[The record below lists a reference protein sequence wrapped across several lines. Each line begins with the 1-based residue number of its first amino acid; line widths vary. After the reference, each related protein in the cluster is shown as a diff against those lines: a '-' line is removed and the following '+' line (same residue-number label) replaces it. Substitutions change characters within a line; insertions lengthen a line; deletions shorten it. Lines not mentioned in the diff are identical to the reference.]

1 MTAPIRPRR
10 IFMLSIAATGAALAT
25 SRVFAQALVSEA
37 DPQAKALG
45 YVSDATKADT
55 KRCPKYAAGQNCSG
69 CALYQG
75 KPGEAAGNC
84 ALFAGKQVSAKAWC
98 SAWAKKG

>member
-1 MTAPIRPRR
+1 MNVINHQRRVFVMGVVTAV
-10 IFMLSIAATGAALAT
+10 ATSGALA
-25 SRVFAQALVSEA
+25 QAMVSEA

-55 KRCPKYAAGQNCSG
+55 KRFPKYAAGQNCGS
-69 CALYQG
+69 CALFQG
-75 KPGEAAGNC
+75 KSGDAAGNC
-84 ALFAGKQVSAKAWC
+84 PLFAGRQVSAKAWC